1 MPNCKPPALTN
12 DFYLTHE
19 VVRGL
24 FELYMASVVPTGLQ
38 SSRMRRSLKGYAFAE
53 QAISATREPSL
64 CVFVCECTLQ
74 ADWRRIIVITI
85 ALAEYSHTFE
95 KTK

>member
-53 QAISATREPSL
+53 QAISENPVCVCLFASVHFRLTGEGSL
-64 CVFVCECTLQ
+64 
-74 ADWRRIIVITI
+74 
-85 ALAEYSHTFE
+85 
-95 KTK
+95 